1 MKAIYLFIIILL
13 GLAAYACGNDEATA
27 QYDSETCEALA
38 VKVERREA
46 ISQEEY
52 CEMIGQNE
60 AILRY
65 LIEKSREIA
74 EEPSENR
81 NDSWR
86 TLLADPEY
94 MERFSRSEEHTSE
107 LQSRI

>member
-65 LIEKSREIA
+65 LIDRKSVV
-74 EEPSENR
+74 
-81 NDSWR
+81 
-86 TLLADPEY
+86 
-94 MERFSRSEEHTSE
+94 
-107 LQSRI
+107 